1 MKPLKNSR
9 QQNLNKSRQDLDK
22 KGLKGVAS
30 TLVAPDTQGIGKLG
44 IGKLLPLP
52 VAEQQYEP
60 QFSPQN
66 KPIVSTNS
74 VKKFSFLF
82 VKYENTYIPN
92 GDEKLYSFAVILPLQ
107 PMTINECA
115 SQLGVKAANITGL
128 TAQEYQTG
136 SFQHPVYINQD
147 KQYLTIRYA
156 EVATLPQKTPGRLDN
171 IPLGYPDFNYN
182 PSPITTQQGILPQ
195 PPYPDFVTTQGN
207 TGATAISAG
216 GTVGFID
223 ASLRTPATVRP
234 SSWSWDFGGT
244 GASPTGSTAQNPVV
258 TFGSTGSYTITLTA
272 SNSNGSSSITKTNF
286 VTVT

>member
-44 IGKLLPLP
+44 IGRLLPLP

-136 SFQHPVYINQD
+136 TFQHPVYINQD

-171 IPLGYPDFNYN
+171 VPLGYPDFNYN

-258 TFGSTGSYTITLTA
+258 AFGSTGSYTITLTA